1 MDKKKTILLEDLFFK
16 SNKERI
22 YDIMDEILKY
32 DEILYQD
39 VFYDVIVDPKM
50 LHEYISRYD
59 TLVDAQFII
68 VTNEYNK
75 IIVYHEVAGIIS
87 NQALYLDSYPKE
99 TIEQEYAKLYNGL
112 DLNLN
117 LIKEIKRCNW

>member
-1 MDKKKTILLEDLFFK
+1 MAKKNTILLEDLFFK

-22 YDIMDEILKY
+22 HDIMDEILKY

-39 VFYDVIVDPKM
+39 VFYDVIVDPEM

-59 TLVDAQFII
+59 TLVDAQFIL

-75 IIVYHEVAGIIS
+75 IIVYHEVVGIIS

-99 TIEQEYAKLYNGL
+99 TNEQKYAELYDGMG
-112 DLNLN
+112 LNLN
-117 LIKEIKRCNW
+117 LIKEIKRCNC

>member
-99 TIEQEYAKLYNGL
+99 IIEQEYAELYDGL
-112 DLNLN
+112 NLNLN

>member
-99 TIEQEYAKLYNGL
+99 TIEQEYAKLYDGL
-112 DLNLN
+112 NLNLN

>member
-99 TIEQEYAKLYNGL
+99 TIEQEYAELYNGL

>member
-50 LHEYISRYD
+50 LHEYISKYD

-99 TIEQEYAKLYNGL
+99 TIEQEYAELYNGL